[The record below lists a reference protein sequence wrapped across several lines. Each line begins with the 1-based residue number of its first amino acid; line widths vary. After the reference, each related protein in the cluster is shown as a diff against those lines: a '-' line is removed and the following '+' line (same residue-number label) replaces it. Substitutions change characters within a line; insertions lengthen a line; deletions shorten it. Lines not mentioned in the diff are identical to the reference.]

1 MERPASAQY
10 RLHKKLAK
18 KRSAR
23 SKRSANLEIDEE
35 GNDVFDMINQV
46 QSMLKSNPE
55 MINKVSSCLNSL
67 MGNKDMMDKLTQ
79 EIQSSVNGNNNQEE
93 VSVNDIQRLFQ
104 SHTLETSCDKS
115 KDEALSK

>member
-1 MERPASAQY
+1 MY

-23 SKRSANLEIDEE
+23 SKRSASLEIDED
-35 GNDVFDMINQV
+35 GNDVFDMISQV
-46 QSMLKSNPE
+46 QSMLKNNPE
-55 MINKVSSCLNSL
+55 MVNKVSSCLNSL

-79 EIQSSVNGNNNQEE
+79 EIQSSVNGDKPNGGNSQEE
-93 VSVNDIQRLFQ
+93 VSLSDIQRLFQ

-115 KDEALSK
+115 NDDALSK